1 MGKLEAIFVKRFHR
15 GPMDARDQAVLR
27 AGRGLEGNADQG
39 GVRQVTLVAQEPWK
53 ALMAEVGASL
63 GPDARRANL
72 LLSGIDLESSR
83 GRTLKIGQCR
93 LGITGETRPCERM
106 DEATPGLRRA
116 MGVHWGGG
124 AYAEVLTGG
133 PIAVGDSVEW
143 EE

>member
-15 GPMDARDQAVLR
+15 GPMDARDEAVLR
-27 AGRGLEGNADQG
+27 TGRGLEGNADQG
-39 GVRQVTLVAQEPWK
+39 GVRQVTLVAQEPWT

-72 LLSGIDLESSR
+72 VLSGIDLESSR

-116 MGVHWGGG
+116 MGARWGGG